1 MRILRKLAPGLALFA
16 ALAAGQESPAG
27 PSANQAAAPVAYQD
41 VPGRRIPSVTMT
53 PSPVITVTRGKSN
66 PVNLRFRVSSG
77 FHVNSN
83 HPKSE
88 FLIPT
93 ALKISAPTDIVIG
106 KVTYPAGSEMSFSFS
121 PDDKLSVYTGEFPVV
136 VEVRPLAEVIP
147 AKYMIRGELKYQA
160 CDNAAC
166 YPPKKLPVQFEVQVI
181 KGPPPHRKNPGQ
193 SPHVHL

>member
-1 MRILRKLAPGLALFA
+1 MVMLRKLVPGLAVLV
-16 ALAAGQESPAG
+16 ALAAGQESPGAF
-27 PSANQAAAPVAYQD
+27 SANQD
-41 VPGRRIPSVTMT
+41 TPGRRTPSVTMT

-66 PVNLRFRVSSG
+66 PVNLRFHVSSG

-93 ALKISAPTDIVIG
+93 SLKVSTPTDIVIG
-106 KVTYPAGSEMSFSFS
+106 RVTYPAGSEMSFAFA
-121 PDDKLSVYTGEFPVV
+121 PEDKLSVYTGEFPVV

-181 KGPPPHRKNPGQ
+181 KAPPPHRKNPGQ